1 MRSKQVTYIFEPEDR
16 VALSVAGSEQCFPV
30 RRIYCVGRNYA
41 DHALEM
47 GADPVRESPFFF
59 SKPADAVLTDSKE
72 IPFPVRTNNLHHE
85 VELVVAIAQEAKNVS
100 VSEASACIFAYAV
113 GNDLT
118 RRDLQAEAKKAKRP
132 WDVAKGFDSSAPISS
147 LMPVAQCGLLER
159 GEIYLKVNGELRQR
173 GDLSDMIWSA
183 DEIIAELSTLFVLK
197 PGDLIFTGTP
207 SGVGPLQI
215 GDTVECYVE
224 GVARTE
230 HKIVA
235 GR

>member
-1 MRSKQVTYIFEPEDR
+1 MTYIFEPEAR
-16 VALSVAGSEQCFPV
+16 TTLSVAGSEEYFPV

-59 SKPADAVLTDSKE
+59 SKPASAVLANREE
-72 IPFPVRTNNLHHE
+72 IPYPSRSHNLHHE
-85 VELVVAIAQEAKNVS
+85 VELVVAIAKEAKDIS
-100 VSEASACIFAYAV
+100 VAEASACVFAYAV

-118 RRDLQAEAKKAKRP
+118 RRDLQNEAKKAKRP

-147 LMPVAQCGLLER
+147 LMPVAQCGLLHK
-159 GEIYLKVNGELRQR
+159 GEISLKVNGEVRQR
-173 GDLSDMIWSA
+173 GDLSDMIWSV

-224 GVARTE
+224 GVATTQ
-230 HKIVA
+230 HKVVSA
-235 GR
+235 P

>member
-1 MRSKQVTYIFEPEDR
+1 VTYIFEPEQR
-16 VALSVAGSEQCFPV
+16 ATLGVLGSDKLFPV

-47 GADPVRESPFFF
+47 GADPLRESPFFF
-59 SKPADAVLTDSKE
+59 SKPADAVLSGSKE
-72 IPFPVRTNNLHHE
+72 IPFPLRTHNLHHE
-85 VELVVAIAQEAKNVS
+85 VELVVAIAQEAKNIS
-100 VSEASACIFAYAV
+100 VAEASACIFAYAV

-118 RRDLQAEAKKAKRP
+118 RRDLQAEAKNAKRP
-132 WDVAKGFDSSAPISS
+132 WDVAKGFDCSAPISS
-147 LMPVAQCGLLER
+147 LMPVAQSGLLES
-159 GEIYLKVNGELRQR
+159 GEIHLKVNGEIRQQ
-173 GDLSDMIWSA
+173 GDIMDMIWSV

-207 SGVGPLQI
+207 SGVGPLQM
-215 GDTVECYVE
+215 GDIVECYIE
-224 GVARTE
+224 GVAHTE

>member
-1 MRSKQVTYIFEPEDR
+1 MAYIFEPEER
-16 VALSVAGSEQCFPV
+16 VTLPVAASNMRFPV

-59 SKPADAVLTDSKE
+59 SKPADAVLAESNE
-72 IPFPVRTNNLHHE
+72 IPFPTRSNNLHHE
-85 VELVVAIAQEAKNVS
+85 VELVVAIAQEAKSIS
-100 VSEASACIFAYAV
+100 VAEASACIFGYAV

-118 RRDLQAEAKKAKRP
+118 RRDLQNEAKQAKRP
-132 WDVAKGFDSSAPISS
+132 WDVAKGFDNSAPISS

-159 GEIYLKVNGELRQR
+159 GEIYLKVNGEVRQQ
-173 GDLSDMIWSA
+173 GDISDMIWSV

-224 GVARTE
+224 GVATTV
-230 HKIVA
+230 HNIV
-235 GR
+235 